1 MNKLRYVIE
10 WRTGIYD
17 ERDDTWF
24 ILWGA
29 WNREIFED
37 DIEFKARQRL
47 IRDKYENAD
56 DFEMRLYTCE
66 LNEIRE

>member
-24 ILWGA
+24 VLWNS
-29 WNREIFED
+29 WNREIFEN

-47 IRDKYENAD
+47 IQDKYENAD